1 MLQTGQEINEV
12 DSSGFST
19 QGPTVFAG
27 NLGNNKYIIQVT
39 LTVQIYRL
47 KSQSKLQFQVCQM
60 GVRLLLGVELL
71 QHIPLDLGSPVVHA
85 SCADPYVVLLC
96 ADGQIM
102 LLILKE
108 ARQSSQTRLTV
119 TKPTIS
125 YVN

>member
-1 MLQTGQEINEV
+1 
-12 DSSGFST
+12 
-19 QGPTVFAG
+19 
-27 NLGNNKYIIQVT
+27 
-39 LTVQIYRL
+39 
-47 KSQSKLQFQVCQM
+47 M
-60 GVRLLLGVELL
+60 GVRLLLGIELL

-108 ARQSSQTRLTV
+108 SRQSSQTRLTV

-125 YVN
+125 YVNSGSLVSAY